1 MPLYL
6 HQWTQAH
13 PEPAITSPSAPATK
27 AHDTKKTNNPLGDA
41 FSACADAHCSTIHSN
56 MRLYGT
62 PFSEKWLSRLG
73 SRKGSFHH
81 FRTCKP
87 VNYWGAHRRSRI
99 SPPMAS
105 IPKGLRHLAQGCEAR
120 ATLGNRAKIVSNPNR
135 GFALSPAPR
144 HVRPRPKPK
153 AQSLPFPFPAQYR
166 SA

>member
-1 MPLYL
+1 MRDGRSDGGWAKAPEG
-6 HQWTQAH
+6 WAH
-13 PEPAITSPSAPATK
+13 SRTLSRGRKIAGARNLAGLGMAAGCQPAIQPIANRRYLAFPPAN
-27 AHDTKKTNNPLGDA
+27 D
-41 FSACADAHCSTIHSN
+41 
-56 MRLYGT
+56 R
-62 PFSEKWLSRLG
+62 
-73 SRKGSFHH
+73 FHH